1 MELALHELRDSL
13 TNDAT
18 ARRGPSRAEPASAA
32 GARSEPEANEV
43 NRTPALLLLHGL
55 GERTPR
61 RVPADCAAWPGRVF
75 GLDLTGHG
83 DSSIPRGGGYTIE
96 ILMGDVDTALAHLG
110 PTTLLGR
117 GLGAY
122 VALLAAGARPRLVHG
137 AILSDGP
144 GLAGGSA
151 RPGTPLIPMP
161 DPGALT
167 PPDPFALVELAV
179 DVRPPDYA
187 SSFVRQATQLSELE
201 RPISICTLERPDW
214 LRALLDEP
222 GVQECEL
229 SDALAYYA
237 QPARR
242 RGA

>member
-1 MELALHELRDSL
+1 LTIKLRHNRVELALHELG
-13 TNDAT
+13 DAKS
-18 ARRGPSRAEPASAA
+18 G
-32 GARSEPEANEV
+32 
-43 NRTPALLLLHGL
+43 PALLLLHGL
-55 GERTPR
+55 GERTPT
-61 RVPADCAAWPGRVF
+61 RVPLLCAAWPGRVF
-75 GLDLTGHG
+75 GLDFTGHG
-83 DSSIPRGGGYTIE
+83 ESSIPRGGGYTSE
-96 ILMGDVDTALAHLG
+96 ILMGDVDAALAHLASA
-110 PTTLLGR
+110 TLLGR

-122 VALLAAGARPRLVHG
+122 VALLAAGARPKLVHG

-161 DPGALT
+161 DPGALA

-201 RPISICTLERPDW
+201 RPISVCTLERPDW

-229 SDALAYYA
+229 ADALAYYS

-242 RGA
+242 RKP